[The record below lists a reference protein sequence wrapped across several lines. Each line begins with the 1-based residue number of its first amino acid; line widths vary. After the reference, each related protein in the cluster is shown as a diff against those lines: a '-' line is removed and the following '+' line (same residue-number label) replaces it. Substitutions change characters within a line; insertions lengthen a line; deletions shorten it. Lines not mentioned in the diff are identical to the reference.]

1 MLKITVYN
9 TGYSSLLLTFLI
21 GKSSQI
27 CYLRFTAENPRGFSR
42 NETIAKH
49 VMCNYMKTVI
59 TTIFSII
66 SLVTFHFSFGQKAND
81 KIEKVKL
88 DTIDGVYIP
97 KDLEDCF
104 VQIDKMLNDSSR
116 IEFKKISEE
125 EFTAKTHFGLG
136 IWIRN

>member
-49 VMCNYMKTVI
+49 VVLHAKTNNMTDYQQTEEFKRREKESEDVQAILTTWNPLGSRSKEISDLDNYFTE
-59 TTIFSII
+59 
-66 SLVTFHFSFGQKAND
+66 AND
-81 KIEKVKL
+81 IL
-88 DTIDGVYIP
+88 FHIRTNLHFP
-97 KDLEDCF
+97 KKGDR
-104 VQIDKMLNDSSR
+104 Q
-116 IEFKKISEE
+116 
-125 EFTAKTHFGLG
+125 T
-136 IWIRN
+136 